1 MKSIPATFILA
12 LTTAAGIAHAS
23 GNPFALGSLAQGY
36 QVAAADKTPD
46 GKCGQGKC
54 GAKKVDKQ
62 QDVKNPAIKATK
74 AKDGKCGEGKCG
86 SKK

>member
-12 LTTAAGIAHAS
+12 LTAAAGITHAS
-23 GNPFALGSLAQGY
+23 STPFALSSLAQGY
-36 QVAAADKTPD
+36 QVAADKAPD
-46 GKCGQGKC
+46 GKCGEGKC
-54 GAKKVDKQ
+54 GARKETKAHDG
-62 QDVKNPAIKATK
+62 QDTAIKATK